1 MEELSLMLGGWLILY
16 MLHPSPLYL
25 TLMLLMME
33 HIRMV
38 SVFSINKNRIT
49 LWDQLYKAA
58 IWTD

>member
-49 LWDQLYKAA
+49 LWDQLYNL
-58 IWTD
+58 D